1 MVTVR
6 PAGTPPRKTTVV
18 SPARIE
24 MVTGSDVQVAGQLA
38 LATCSMAGFPAVR
51 DAAFEAVATAA
62 KAVALSAAEVEAPYV
77 GFVTLM
83 TGPTE
88 VALLPLPLLG
98 NHVPETESNSNEIKV
113 EVLAVVATDGLEG
126 TFAGQVTAHP
136 PVAFS
141 VNIMDNGWLP
151 RALLI
156 TT

>member
-88 VALLPLPLLG
+88 VALPVEEPLPGKFCCWPQTALAAKSSKANNLTVFMVLDVSIRVRLL
-98 NHVPETESNSNEIKV
+98 HESGI
-113 EVLAVVATDGLEG
+113 
-126 TFAGQVTAHP
+126 
-136 PVAFS
+136 
-141 VNIMDNGWLP
+141 
-151 RALLI
+151 RACWCF
-156 TT
+156 TVH